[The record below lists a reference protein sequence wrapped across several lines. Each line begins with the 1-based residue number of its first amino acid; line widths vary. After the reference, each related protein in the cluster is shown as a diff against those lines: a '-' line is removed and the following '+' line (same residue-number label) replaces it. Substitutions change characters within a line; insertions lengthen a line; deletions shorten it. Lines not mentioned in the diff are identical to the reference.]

1 MELCLSDFAQTA
13 EKNWAVKQSQN
24 KKHWA
29 ITGDF
34 FELAGLVC
42 GVIIDKKFIA
52 FNITAFEKDLDAFC
66 ITCENQDLQMRV
78 VLTPENDFL
87 SITPSLKNISSKK
100 IFVENA
106 VFAAIDDGGRLSLG
120 DDPKNYRVLI
130 NGFDSWNKTGTRP
143 YLKDLRNKPLGDI
156 RFSREVTSHI
166 VTAVWSKETKHT
178 LFIGAKR
185 DHAYPSTYNLV
196 SFNDENKEGLSIE
209 RQINHSLMPGQ
220 QINFEDFQLHQCL
233 DLAAMLENFAKDNFA
248 PVDTS
253 DKFNVAWS
261 TWDYYLNNP
270 SFNDVLENMKMINSN
285 PVLKE
290 KVDVISVDA
299 GWFNITG
306 DWRANIDFFSDRAA
320 MAKNIISEGFIP
332 GIWLMPLV
340 VSPGAKITRYN
351 VDWFIKDENGDHFNL
366 NYGDQ
371 LWGDA
376 IFCLDFTVPE
386 VKDYIFNLFRQMYL
400 EGYRYFKLD
409 FLRIYLRHPKY
420 ELFDKNVNRAQMLRS
435 CLETIRDA
443 VGDDSAICAC
453 GAPLEIVQGVVD
465 FVRTSDDV
473 KHYWSNYQRT
483 ARSIGNRYWTHKNLF
498 NADPDFFIIRGK
510 DTADLTGSP
519 WILPFPKVHE
529 PFRWISGTP
538 ATYNEAQVAAT
549 VQLISS
555 GPLVLGDR
563 LKMLNQKGL
572 GLIEKVL
579 NNIKNTKF
587 TALDIMDA
595 NTTCVWARCDDSG
608 EYDMFAIFNW
618 YDEPITLDCSQWM
631 QSRIWHDFWEDKNV
645 NLNTQAITIAPRSVK
660 VYDIK

>member
-1 MELCLSDFAQTA
+1 MELCLSEFAQTA
-13 EKNWAVKQSQN
+13 KTHWVIKQSQN
-24 KKHWA
+24 KRHWS
-29 ITGDF
+29 IKCDF
-34 FELAGLVC
+34 FDLSALVC
-42 GVIIDKKFIA
+42 GVIIDKKFIPL
-52 FNITAFEKDLDAFC
+52 NITAFENDIDTFS
-66 ITCENQDLQMRV
+66 ITCENEDFQMWV
-78 VLTPENDFL
+78 VLTPEIDCL
-87 SITPSLKNISSKK
+87 SLTASLKNISSKK

-106 VFAAIDDGGRLSLG
+106 VFASIDDGGRLSLG
-120 DDPKNYRVLI
+120 DEPQNYRVLI

-166 VTAVWSKETKHT
+166 VTAVWSKESKRT

-185 DHAYPSTYNLV
+185 DYAYPSAYNLV

-209 RQINHSLMPGQ
+209 RQINHSLMPGRK
-220 QINFEDFQLHQCL
+220 IDFEDIQIHQCL
-233 DLAAMLENFAKDNFA
+233 DLAVMLENFANDNFA
-248 PVDTS
+248 PINTP
-253 DKFNVAWS
+253 DKYNVAWS
-261 TWDYYLNNP
+261 TWDYYLGNP
-270 SFNDVLENMKMINSN
+270 TFNDVRENMSLIRSN
-285 PVLKE
+285 PTLKD
-290 KVDVISVDA
+290 KVKVISIDS
-299 GWFNITG
+299 GWYNLPG
-306 DWRANIDFFSDRAA
+306 DWRANIDFLSDRAA

-332 GIWLMPLV
+332 GIWSMPLV
-340 VSPGAKITRYN
+340 VSPAARITRYN

-376 IFCLDFTVPE
+376 VFCLDFTVPQ
-386 VKDYIFNLFRQMYL
+386 VKKYIFDLYRQMYN

-420 ELFDKNVNRAQMLRS
+420 ELFDKMVNRTQMLRS

-483 ARSIGNRYWTHKNLF
+483 ARSIGNRSWTHKNLF

-572 GLIEKVL
+572 ALIEKVL
-579 NNIKNTKF
+579 NNIKDTKF

-595 NTTCVWARCDDSG
+595 NTTRVWARCDNSG
-608 EYDMFAIFNW
+608 DYDMFAIFNW

-631 QSRIWHDFWEDKNV
+631 TSGLWHDFWEDTDTV
-645 NLNTQAITIAPRSVK
+645 LNTGSITIPPRSVK
-660 VYDIK
+660 VYEVR